1 MSLGAR
7 EEPTSMFKAIFASM
21 SVFACNNKNDQM
33 SLFFIFLLAG
43 TVYLVVFAQ
52 STFFFFF
59 FLVGKFEAGEIES

>member
-1 MSLGAR
+1 
-7 EEPTSMFKAIFASM
+7 
-21 SVFACNNKNDQM
+21 M

-59 FLVGKFEAGEIES
+59 FLVGKFETGEIES

>member
-7 EEPTSMFKAIFASM
+7 EEPASMFKAIFASM

-52 STFFFFF
+52 STFFFF
-59 FLVGKFEAGEIES
+59 LVGKFKAGEIES